1 MVSALYSSDDAL
13 IKATTPKAKRRTSK
27 YSILMILFLLIP
39 KNLHEV
45 DSEVR
50 QHIFLNILKYSDYKS
65 KILSSTDYLHK
76 QKYTKL
82 YKIFYI
88 FQNL

>member
-65 KILSSTDYLHK
+65 KILCSNIETYGG
-76 QKYTKL
+76 
-82 YKIFYI
+82 IFLNN
-88 FQNL
+88 FLPFRVTL